1 MIFHLVTAKA
11 HIQFKRNFVSF
22 LFSEQK
28 GDLGDFRS
36 KALLIPLRVVLFS
49 FSFARFSS
57 YCHFFTMFP
66 RQYILK
72 KTIDDYHGS
81 GIDRNKNDDDA
92 KDEKDEVLLHRQVQ
106 SDGIRK
112 HNMSK

>member
-1 MIFHLVTAKA
+1 M
-11 HIQFKRNFVSF
+11 
-22 LFSEQK
+22 
-28 GDLGDFRS
+28 GDFRS

-57 YCHFFTMFP
+57 YCHFFAMFP
-66 RQYILK
+66 RQYIL

>member
-1 MIFHLVTAKA
+1 
-11 HIQFKRNFVSF
+11 
-22 LFSEQK
+22 
-28 GDLGDFRS
+28 
-36 KALLIPLRVVLFS
+36 
-49 FSFARFSS
+49 
-57 YCHFFTMFP
+57 MFP
-66 RQYILK
+66 RQYIL